1 MNSRLP
7 IAAFFFRKRFLFF
20 KLFDKQLCAGKSLK
34 KIFLKIFLIK
44 KKCIFFFKY
53 CVTFLGE
60 IKFFLFH

>member
-34 KIFLKIFLIK
+34 KILFENFSDK
-44 KKCIFFFKY
+44 KKVY
-53 CVTFLGE
+53 LFL
-60 IKFFLFH
+60 